1 MNRRYSVDDYLG
13 GEETL
18 DRQELE
24 WGRMVREACPPKPWR
39 RGTPGPFYR
48 HQSAVTELTVLLATH
63 VRAYDLGRVVVSPI
77 DVVLDAERALVVQP
91 DIVFVSTERLSI
103 IRNQIWGAPD
113 LVVEVLSAGTQKRD
127 RTKKVGWY
135 REYGVRECWLVD
147 ESAQRVEIHELGPA
161 RRVRRFGPQ
170 RRIRST
176 VLTQLTFRAGVIFRA
191 SL

>member
-1 MNRRYSVDDYLG
+1 MQQKRYDG
-13 GEETL
+13 RG
-18 DRQELE
+18 DREL
-24 WGRMVREACPPKPWR
+24 RPSSYQHDFQACPEGSVLYR
-39 RGTPGPFYR
+39 CGGT
-48 HQSAVTELTVLLATH
+48 TVLLASH

-91 DIVFVSTERLSI
+91 DIVFVSNERLSI

-113 LVVEVLSAGTQKRD
+113 LVVEVLSAGTQRRD

-147 ESAQRVEIHELGPA
+147 ESAQRVEIYELQSP
-161 RRVRRFGPQ
+161 RRVRRFGSQ

-176 VLTQLTFRAGVIFRA
+176 VLPQLTFRTGVIFRA
-191 SL
+191 